1 MMPSIYKTFS
11 LLALTALAAATPCQE
26 KKTSRAEAR
35 AEARA
40 DAGGSGDKRSS
51 HSVTHRVVVVNGK
64 KIVDERTENGR
75 PVGSGR
81 VGSGR
86 PPLPGKPAVPDA
98 DELLRRM
105 REQLERDPEWTLQK
119 EMLKRQAP
127 ELAAE
132 LERQRQQVLNK
143 ASVGMRCEVQPG
155 GRRGVIRFI
164 GQVPELCAGSSTW
177 LGIEYDEPVG
187 KNNGCVQGR
196 RVFNCRGSNYGGFA
210 KPENVSVGEHFT
222 PELADELDFSE
233 DEEL

>member
-105 REQLERDPEWTLQK
+105 REQLERDLGRKLPL
-119 EMLKRQAP
+119 
-127 ELAAE
+127 
-132 LERQRQQVLNK
+132 
-143 ASVGMRCEVQPG
+143 G
-155 GRRGVIRFI
+155 GFGEPLPK
-164 GQVPELCAGSSTW
+164 QGSSSARKTARA
-177 LGIEYDEPVG
+177 ETSPR
-187 KNNGCVQGR
+187 KPTR
-196 RVFNCRGSNYGGFA
+196 RA
-210 KPENVSVGEHFT
+210 KPARGRLE
-222 PELADELDFSE
+222 PRRKLR
-233 DEEL
+233 